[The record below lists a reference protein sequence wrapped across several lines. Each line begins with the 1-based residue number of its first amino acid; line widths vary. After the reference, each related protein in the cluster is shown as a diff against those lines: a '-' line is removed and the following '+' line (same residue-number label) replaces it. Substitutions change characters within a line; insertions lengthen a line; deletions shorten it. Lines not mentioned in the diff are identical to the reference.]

1 MELKPQNYIVL
12 FTLFFAVLI
21 GIQGYQLYNTYQL
34 KQRDIFATV
43 KSKLGKLHDNDKLFD
58 DDLMSKDIARD
69 YYIKLVKNEITAEK
83 LKGLY
88 NANAHKTSQKLT
100 RYVDSLF
107 QPLGMDVILKKEILG
122 IYFKNLEKQIAAGPI
137 TVYLTDGTFRQPVEL
152 SSSEWIT
159 EKTETQ
165 KIENSVQSREVL
177 YTFFVHRKTSF
188 EVTNL
193 NWILFKELTSL
204 LLSTLFI
211 LVAFLWLFY
220 RTIQNLRK
228 QQKQISVLHD
238 VVDNISHELKTPI
251 ATLKIA
257 AKTLRKSTDE
267 NIITVIERQVNRLE
281 QTLNPLSE
289 NLETTDQRPITSTEL
304 QAVFEDFQLTNPST
318 EFQIGPCPENKV
330 CLSAND
336 ATTLLQNLM
345 NNAIKYGATWLN
357 IYFEEQKNKLS
368 IYIQDNGDGMD
379 ESELPYIFDKFYR
392 IQKNNVHDSK
402 GLGIGLFLVKKIV
415 DRYHGQLTVTS
426 KPGVGTTFKIQLPL
440 VAIQSEVLQ
449 MPYKQ

>member
-1 MELKPQNYIVL
+1 MELKPKSYIVL

-43 KSKLGKLHDNDKLFD
+43 KSKLSKLHDNDKLFD

-69 YYIKLVKNEITAEK
+69 YYIKLVKHEITAEK
-83 LKGLY
+83 LKELY
-88 NANAHKTSQKLT
+88 HANAHKTSQRLT
-100 RYVDSLF
+100 QYVDSLF

-122 IYFKNLEKQIAAGPI
+122 IYFKSLEKQIAAGPI
-137 TVYLTDGTFRQPVEL
+137 TVYTTDGTFRQPVEL
-152 SSSEWIT
+152 SSNEWIT

-165 KIENSVQSREVL
+165 KIKDSIQSREIL

-211 LVAFLWLFY
+211 LAAFLWLFY

-228 QQKQISVLHD
+228 QQKQITVLHD

-267 NIITVIERQVNRLE
+267 SIITVIERQVNRLE
-281 QTLNPLSE
+281 QTLDPLNE
-289 NLETTDQRPITSTEL
+289 NLQTIDQPPVKSTEL
-304 QAVFEDFQLTNPST
+304 QAIFDDFQLTNSAIA
-318 EFQIGPCPENKV
+318 FQLSPLPDGKL
-330 CLSAND
+330 CLNLND
-336 ATTLLQNLM
+336 EQCRKIWCNL
-345 NNAIKYGATWLN
+345 
-357 IYFEEQKNKLS
+357 
-368 IYIQDNGDGMD
+368 D
-379 ESELPYIFDKFYR
+379 
-392 IQKNNVHDSK
+392 
-402 GLGIGLFLVKKIV
+402 
-415 DRYHGQLTVTS
+415 
-426 KPGVGTTFKIQLPL
+426 
-440 VAIQSEVLQ
+440 
-449 MPYKQ
+449 

>member
-1 MELKPQNYIVL
+1 MELKPKSYIVL

-21 GIQGYQLYNTYQL
+21 GIQSYQLHNTYQL
-34 KQRDIFATV
+34 KQRDIFTTV
-43 KSKLGKLHDNDKLFD
+43 KNKLSKLHENDRLFD

-69 YYIKLVKNEITAEK
+69 YYIKLVKHEITAEK
-83 LKGLY
+83 LKELY
-88 NANAHKTSQKLT
+88 RTNAHKTSQKLT

-107 QPLGMDVILKKEILG
+107 KPLGMDVILKKEILG

-137 TVYLTDGTFRQPVEL
+137 TVYITNGTFRQPVEL

-165 KIENSVQSREVL
+165 KVKDSIQSREIL

-193 NWILFKELTSL
+193 NWILFRELTSL

-211 LVAFLWLFY
+211 LAAFLWLFY

-228 QQKQISVLHD
+228 QQKQITVLHD

-267 NIITVIERQVNRLE
+267 SIITVIERQVNRLE
-281 QTLNPLSE
+281 QTLDPLNE
-289 NLETTDQRPITSTEL
+289 NLQTIDQPPVKSTEL
-304 QAVFEDFQLTNPST
+304 QAIFDDFQLTNSAIA
-318 EFQIGPCPENKV
+318 FQLSLLPDGKL
-330 CLSAND
+330 CLSPND
-336 ATTLLQNLM
+336 ATTLFQNLM
-345 NNAIKYGATWLN
+345 NNAVKYGATWIN
-357 IYFEEQKNKLS
+357 ISFEDQKGQLS
-368 IYIQDNGDGMD
+368 VYIQDNGYGME

-392 IQKNNVHDSK
+392 IQKDNIHDTK

-426 KPGVGTTFKIQLPL
+426 KPNVGTTFKIQLPL
-440 VAIQSEVLQ
+440 VAIQSQ
-449 MPYKQ
+449 TS

>member
-1 MELKPQNYIVL
+1 MELKPKSYIVL

-88 NANAHKTSQKLT
+88 SANAHKTSQRLT
-100 RYVDSLF
+100 QYVDSLF

-122 IYFKNLEKQIAAGPI
+122 IYFKSLEKQIAAGPI
-137 TVYLTDGTFRQPVEL
+137 TIYTTSGAFRQPVEL

-165 KIENSVQSREVL
+165 KIENSIQSKEVL
-177 YTFFVHRKTSF
+177 YTFLVHRKTSF

-257 AKTLRKSTDE
+257 AKTLRKSTDD
-267 NIITVIERQVNRLE
+267 NIITVIERQANRLE

-289 NLETTDQRPITSTEL
+289 NLQTRDQRPITNREL
-304 QAVFEDFQLTNPST
+304 HAIFEDFQLTNPAIA
-318 EFQIGPCPENKV
+318 FQLSLLPDGKL
-330 CLSAND
+330 CLSLND
-336 ATTLLQNLM
+336 ATTLFQNLM
-345 NNAIKYGATWLN
+345 NNAVKYGATWIN
-357 IYFEEQKNKLS
+357 ISFEDQKGKLS
-368 IYIQDNGDGMD
+368 IYIQDNGYGMA

-392 IQKNNVHDSK
+392 IQKDNIHDSK
-402 GLGIGLFLVKKIV
+402 GLGIGLFLVKTIV

-426 KPGVGTTFKIQLPL
+426 KPDVGTTFKIQLPL
-440 VAIQSEVLQ
+440 VAIQSQ
-449 MPYKQ
+449 TS

>member
-1 MELKPQNYIVL
+1 MELKPKSYIVL

-88 NANAHKTSQKLT
+88 STNAHKTSQKLT
-100 RYVDSLF
+100 QYVDSLF

-122 IYFKNLEKQIAAGPI
+122 IYFKTLEKQIAAGPI
-137 TVYLTDGTFRQPVEL
+137 TVYKTNGTFRQPVEL

-165 KIENSVQSREVL
+165 KVKDSIQSREIL

-211 LVAFLWLFY
+211 LIAFLWLFY

-257 AKTLRKSTDE
+257 AKTLRKLADD

-281 QTLNPLSE
+281 KTLNPLSE
-289 NLETTDQRPITSTEL
+289 NLQTIDQAPITSIEL
-304 QAVFEDFQLTNPST
+304 QAIFDDFQLTNPT
-318 EFQIGPCPENKV
+318 ITFQIESWPDSKL
-330 CLSAND
+330 CLSQND
-336 ATTLLQNLM
+336 ATTVFQNMM
-345 NNAIKYGATWLN
+345 NNAVKYGATELN
-357 IYFEEQKNKLS
+357 IHFEEQKNKFS
-368 IYIQDNGDGMD
+368 IYIQDNGYGME

-392 IQKNNVHDSK
+392 IQKNNVHNTK

-415 DRYHGQLTVTS
+415 DRYQGQLTVTS
-426 KPGVGTTFKIQLPL
+426 KLHVGTTFKIQLPL
-440 VAIQSEVLQ
+440 VAIQDPRQSAI
-449 MPYKQ
+449 

>member
-1 MELKPQNYIVL
+1 MELKPKSYIVL
-12 FTLFFAVLI
+12 FALFFAVLI

-43 KSKLGKLHDNDKLFD
+43 KSKLSKLHDNDKLFD

-69 YYIKLVKNEITAEK
+69 YYIKLVKHEITAEK
-83 LKGLY
+83 LKELY
-88 NANAHKTSQKLT
+88 RTNAHKTSQKLT

-107 QPLGMDVILKKEILG
+107 KPLGMDVILKKEILG

-137 TVYLTDGTFRQPVEL
+137 TVYITNGTFRQPVEL

-165 KIENSVQSREVL
+165 KVKDSIQSREIL

-193 NWILFKELTSL
+193 NWILFRELTSL

-211 LVAFLWLFY
+211 LAAFLWLFY

-228 QQKQISVLHD
+228 QQKQITVLHD

-267 NIITVIERQVNRLE
+267 SIITVIERQVNRLE
-281 QTLNPLSE
+281 QTLDPLNE
-289 NLETTDQRPITSTEL
+289 NLQTIDQPPVTSTEL
-304 QAVFEDFQLTNPST
+304 QAIFDDFQLTNSAIA
-318 EFQIGPCPENKV
+318 FQLSLLPDGKL
-330 CLSAND
+330 CLSPND
-336 ATTLLQNLM
+336 ATTLFQNLM
-345 NNAIKYGATWLN
+345 NNAVKYGATWIN
-357 IYFEEQKNKLS
+357 ISFEDQKGKLS
-368 IYIQDNGDGMD
+368 VYIQDNGYGME

-392 IQKNNVHDSK
+392 IQKDNIHDTK

-426 KPGVGTTFKIQLPL
+426 EPNVGTTFKIQLPHAL
-440 VAIQSEVLQ
+440 VPSSEI
-449 MPYKQ
+449 

>member
-1 MELKPQNYIVL
+1 MELKPKSYIVL

-43 KSKLGKLHDNDKLFD
+43 KSKLSKLHDNDKLFD

-88 NANAHKTSQKLT
+88 SANAHKTSQRLT
-100 RYVDSLF
+100 QYVDSLF

-122 IYFKNLEKQIAAGPI
+122 IYFKSLEKQIAAGPI
-137 TVYLTDGTFRQPVEL
+137 TIYTTSGAFRRPVEL

-165 KIENSVQSREVL
+165 KIENSIQSKEVL
-177 YTFFVHRKTSF
+177 YTFLVHRKTSF

-211 LVAFLWLFY
+211 LAAFLWLFY

-228 QQKQISVLHD
+228 QQKQITVLHD

-267 NIITVIERQVNRLE
+267 SIITVIERQVNRLE
-281 QTLNPLSE
+281 QTLDPLNE
-289 NLETTDQRPITSTEL
+289 NLQTIDQPPVKSTEL
-304 QAVFEDFQLTNPST
+304 QAIFDDYQLTNPAIA
-318 EFQIGPCPENKV
+318 FQLSPLPDGKL
-330 CLSAND
+330 CLSPND
-336 ATTLLQNLM
+336 ATTLFQNLM
-345 NNAIKYGATWLN
+345 NNAVKYGATWIN
-357 IYFEEQKNKLS
+357 ISFEDQKGKLS
-368 IYIQDNGDGMD
+368 VYIQDNGYGME

-392 IQKNNVHDSK
+392 IQKDNVHDTK

-426 KPGVGTTFKIQLPL
+426 EPNVGTTFKIQLPHAL
-440 VAIQSEVLQ
+440 VPSSEI
-449 MPYKQ
+449 

>member
-1 MELKPQNYIVL
+1 MELKPKNYSVL

-43 KSKLGKLHDNDKLFD
+43 KSKLNKLPKIDSLFD

-69 YYIKLVKNEITAEK
+69 YYIKLVKNEITAQQ

-88 NANAHKTSQKLT
+88 HANARKTSGKLT

-107 QPLGMDVILKKEILG
+107 QPLGMDVSLKKDILG
-122 IYFKNLEKQIAAGPI
+122 IYFKNFNKQIADGPI
-137 TVYLTDGTFRQPVEL
+137 TVYTTRGNFQHPVEL

-165 KIENSVQSREVL
+165 KIEESIQSKEIL
-177 YTFFVHRKTSF
+177 YTFLVHRRSSF

-193 NWILFKELTSL
+193 HWILFKELTSL

-211 LVAFLWLFY
+211 LTAFLWLFY
-220 RTIQNLRK
+220 RTIQNLKK
-228 QQKQISVLHD
+228 QQKQITVLHD
-238 VVDNISHELKTPI
+238 VVDNVSHELKTPI

-281 QTLNPLSE
+281 HTLAPLTEDLKPSDHPPV
-289 NLETTDQRPITSTEL
+289 TTMEL
-304 QAVFEDFQLTNPST
+304 QAIFDDFQLTNPGIAFETS
-318 EFQIGPCPENKV
+318 PLPEGKL
-330 CLSAND
+330 CLSLSD
-336 ATTLLQNLM
+336 ATTLFQNLM
-345 NNAIKYGATWLN
+345 NNAVKYGAKWLKVH
-357 IYFEEQKNKLS
+357 FEQKKNKLS
-368 IYIQDNGDGMD
+368 IYVHDNGDGM
-379 ESELPYIFDKFYR
+379 EECELPYIFDKFYR
-392 IQKNNVHDSK
+392 IQKNNIHDTK

-415 DRYHGQLTVTS
+415 DCYQGQLAVTS

-440 VAIQSEVLQ
+440 VAIPS
-449 MPYKQ
+449 

>member
-1 MELKPQNYIVL
+1 MELKPKSYIVL

-21 GIQGYQLYNTYQL
+21 GIQSYQLHNTYQL
-34 KQRDIFATV
+34 KQRDIFTTV
-43 KSKLGKLHDNDKLFD
+43 KNKLSKLHENDRLFD

-69 YYIKLVKNEITAEK
+69 YYIKLVKHEITAEK
-83 LKGLY
+83 LKELY
-88 NANAHKTSQKLT
+88 RTNAHKTSQKLT

-107 QPLGMDVILKKEILG
+107 KPLGMDVILKKEILG

-137 TVYLTDGTFRQPVEL
+137 TVYITNGTFRQPVEL

-165 KIENSVQSREVL
+165 KVKDSIQSREIL

-193 NWILFKELTSL
+193 NWILFRELTSL

-211 LVAFLWLFY
+211 LAAFLWLFY

-228 QQKQISVLHD
+228 QQKQITVLHD

-267 NIITVIERQVNRLE
+267 SIITVIERQVNRLE
-281 QTLNPLSE
+281 QTLDPLNE
-289 NLETTDQRPITSTEL
+289 NLQTIDQPPVTSTEL
-304 QAVFEDFQLTNPST
+304 QAIFDDFQLTNPAIA
-318 EFQIGPCPENKV
+318 FQLSPLPDGKL
-330 CLSAND
+330 CLSPND
-336 ATTLLQNLM
+336 ATTLFQNLM
-345 NNAIKYGATWLN
+345 NNAVKYGATWIN
-357 IYFEEQKNKLS
+357 ISFEDQKGKLS
-368 IYIQDNGDGMD
+368 VYIQDNGYGME

-392 IQKNNVHDSK
+392 IQKDNIHDTK

-426 KPGVGTTFKIQLPL
+426 EPNVGTTFKIQLPHAL
-440 VAIQSEVLQ
+440 VPSSEI
-449 MPYKQ
+449 

>member
-1 MELKPQNYIVL
+1 MELKPKSYIVL

-69 YYIKLVKNEITAEK
+69 YYIKLVKHEITAEK
-83 LKGLY
+83 LKELY
-88 NANAHKTSQKLT
+88 HANAHKTSQRLT

-137 TVYLTDGTFRQPVEL
+137 TVYITNGTFRQPVEL

-165 KIENSVQSREVL
+165 KVKDSIQSREIL

-211 LVAFLWLFY
+211 LAAFLWLFY

-228 QQKQISVLHD
+228 QQKQITVLHD

-267 NIITVIERQVNRLE
+267 SIITVIERQVNRLE
-281 QTLNPLSE
+281 HTLAPLTEDLKPSDHPPVA
-289 NLETTDQRPITSTEL
+289 TMEL
-304 QAVFEDFQLTNPST
+304 QAIFDDFQLTNPGIAFETSPLPD
-318 EFQIGPCPENKV
+318 GKL
-330 CLSAND
+330 CLSPND
-336 ATTLLQNLM
+336 ATTLFQNLM
-345 NNAIKYGATWLN
+345 NNAVKYGATWIN
-357 IYFEEQKNKLS
+357 IFFEDQKGKLS
-368 IYIQDNGDGMD
+368 VYIQDNGYGME

-392 IQKNNVHDSK
+392 IQKDNVHDTK

-415 DRYHGQLTVTS
+415 DRYHGQLSVTS
-426 KPGVGTTFKIQLPL
+426 TPNVGTTFKIQLPHAL
-440 VAIQSEVLQ
+440 VPSSEI
-449 MPYKQ
+449 

>member
-1 MELKPQNYIVL
+1 MELKPKSYIVL

-21 GIQGYQLYNTYQL
+21 GIQSYQLHNTYQL
-34 KQRDIFATV
+34 KQRDIFTTV
-43 KSKLGKLHDNDKLFD
+43 KNKLSKLHENDRLFD

-69 YYIKLVKNEITAEK
+69 YYIKLVKHEITAEK
-83 LKGLY
+83 LKELY
-88 NANAHKTSQKLT
+88 RTNAHKTSQKLT

-107 QPLGMDVILKKEILG
+107 KPLGMDVILKKEILG

-137 TVYLTDGTFRQPVEL
+137 TVYITNGTFRQPVEL

-165 KIENSVQSREVL
+165 KVKDSIQSREIL

-193 NWILFKELTSL
+193 NWILFRELTSL

-211 LVAFLWLFY
+211 LAAFLWLFY

-228 QQKQISVLHD
+228 QQKQITVLHD

-267 NIITVIERQVNRLE
+267 SIITVIERQVNRLE
-281 QTLNPLSE
+281 QTLDPLNE
-289 NLETTDQRPITSTEL
+289 NLQTIDQPPVKSTEL
-304 QAVFEDFQLTNPST
+304 QAIFDDFKLTNSAIAFQLSPLPD
-318 EFQIGPCPENKV
+318 GKL
-330 CLSAND
+330 CLSPND
-336 ATTLLQNLM
+336 ATTLFQNLM
-345 NNAIKYGATWLN
+345 NNAVKYGATWIN
-357 IYFEEQKNKLS
+357 ISFEDQKGKLS
-368 IYIQDNGDGMD
+368 VYIQDNGYGME

-392 IQKNNVHDSK
+392 IQKDNIHDTK

-426 KPGVGTTFKIQLPL
+426 EPNVGTTFKIQLPHAL
-440 VAIQSEVLQ
+440 VPSSEI
-449 MPYKQ
+449 

>member
-1 MELKPQNYIVL
+1 MELKPKSYIVL

-88 NANAHKTSQKLT
+88 SANAHKTSQRLT
-100 RYVDSLF
+100 QYVDSLF

-122 IYFKNLEKQIAAGPI
+122 IYFKSLEKQIAAGPI
-137 TVYLTDGTFRQPVEL
+137 TIYTTSGAFRQPVEL

-165 KIENSVQSREVL
+165 KIENSIQSKEVL
-177 YTFFVHRKTSF
+177 YTFLVHRKTSF

-211 LVAFLWLFY
+211 LVAFLWLFN

-257 AKTLRKSTDE
+257 AKTLRKSTDD
-267 NIITVIERQVNRLE
+267 NIITVIERQANRLE

-289 NLETTDQRPITSTEL
+289 NLQTRDQRPITNREL
-304 QAVFEDFQLTNPST
+304 HAIFEDFQLTNPAIA
-318 EFQIGPCPENKV
+318 FQLSPLPDGKL
-330 CLSAND
+330 CLSLND
-336 ATTLLQNLM
+336 ATTLFQNLM
-345 NNAIKYGATWLN
+345 NNAVKYGATWIN
-357 IYFEEQKNKLS
+357 ISFEDQKGKLS
-368 IYIQDNGDGMD
+368 IYIQDNGYGMA

-392 IQKNNVHDSK
+392 IQKDNIHDSK
-402 GLGIGLFLVKKIV
+402 GLGIGLFLVKTIV

-426 KPGVGTTFKIQLPL
+426 KPDVGTTFKIQLPL
-440 VAIQSEVLQ
+440 VAIKSQTS
-449 MPYKQ
+449 

>member
-1 MELKPQNYIVL
+1 MELKPKSYIVL

-43 KSKLGKLHDNDKLFD
+43 KSKLSKLHDNDKLFD

-88 NANAHKTSQKLT
+88 SANAHKTSQRLT
-100 RYVDSLF
+100 QYVDSLF

-122 IYFKNLEKQIAAGPI
+122 IYFKSLEKQIAAGPI
-137 TVYLTDGTFRQPVEL
+137 TIYTTSGAFRQPVEL

-165 KIENSVQSREVL
+165 KIENSIQSKEVL
-177 YTFFVHRKTSF
+177 YTFLVHRKTSF

-257 AKTLRKSTDE
+257 AKTLRKSTDD
-267 NIITVIERQVNRLE
+267 NIITVIERQANRLE

-289 NLETTDQRPITSTEL
+289 NLQTMDQRPITNREL
-304 QAVFEDFQLTNPST
+304 QAIFEDFQLTNPAIA
-318 EFQIGPCPENKV
+318 FQLSPLPDGKL
-330 CLSAND
+330 CLSLND
-336 ATTLLQNLM
+336 ATTLFQNLM
-345 NNAIKYGATWLN
+345 NNAVKYGATLIN
-357 IYFEEQKNKLS
+357 ISFEDHKGKLS
-368 IYIQDNGDGMD
+368 IYIQDNGYGMA

-392 IQKNNVHDSK
+392 IQKDNIHDSK
-402 GLGIGLFLVKKIV
+402 GLGIGLFLVKTIV

-426 KPGVGTTFKIQLPL
+426 KSDVGTTFKIQLPL
-440 VAIQSEVLQ
+440 VPIQSHTL
-449 MPYKQ
+449 

>member
-1 MELKPQNYIVL
+1 MELKPKSYIVL

-88 NANAHKTSQKLT
+88 SANAHKTSQRLT
-100 RYVDSLF
+100 QYVDSLF

-122 IYFKNLEKQIAAGPI
+122 FYFKSLEKQIAAGPI
-137 TVYLTDGTFRQPVEL
+137 TIYTTSGAFRQPVEL

-165 KIENSVQSREVL
+165 KIENSIQSKEVL
-177 YTFFVHRKTSF
+177 YTFLVHRKTSF

-257 AKTLRKSTDE
+257 AKTLRKSTDD
-267 NIITVIERQVNRLE
+267 NIITVIERQANRLE

-289 NLETTDQRPITSTEL
+289 NLQTRDQRPITNREL
-304 QAVFEDFQLTNPST
+304 HAIFEDFQLTNPAIA
-318 EFQIGPCPENKV
+318 FQLSPLPDGKL
-330 CLSAND
+330 CLSLND
-336 ATTLLQNLM
+336 ATTLFQNLM
-345 NNAIKYGATWLN
+345 NNAVKYGATWIN
-357 IYFEEQKNKLS
+357 ISFEDQKGKLS
-368 IYIQDNGDGMD
+368 IYIQDNGYGMA

-392 IQKNNVHDSK
+392 IQKDNIHDSK
-402 GLGIGLFLVKKIV
+402 GLGIGLFLVKTIV

-426 KPGVGTTFKIQLPL
+426 KPDVGTTFKIQLPL
-440 VAIQSEVLQ
+440 VAIQSQ
-449 MPYKQ
+449 TS

>member
-1 MELKPQNYIVL
+1 MELKPKSYIVL

-43 KSKLGKLHDNDKLFD
+43 KSKLSKLHDNDKLFD

-88 NANAHKTSQKLT
+88 SANAHKTSQRLT
-100 RYVDSLF
+100 QYVDSLF

-122 IYFKNLEKQIAAGPI
+122 IYFKSLEKQIAAGPI
-137 TVYLTDGTFRQPVEL
+137 TIYTTSGAFRRPVEL

-165 KIENSVQSREVL
+165 KIENSIQSKEVL
-177 YTFFVHRKTSF
+177 YTFLVHRKTSF

-211 LVAFLWLFY
+211 LAAFLWLFY

-228 QQKQISVLHD
+228 QQKQITVLHD

-267 NIITVIERQVNRLE
+267 SIITVIERQVNRLE
-281 QTLNPLSE
+281 QTLDPLNE
-289 NLETTDQRPITSTEL
+289 NLQTIDQPPVKSTEL
-304 QAVFEDFQLTNPST
+304 QAIFDDYQLTNPAIA
-318 EFQIGPCPENKV
+318 FQLSPLPDGKL
-330 CLSAND
+330 CLSPND
-336 ATTLLQNLM
+336 ATTLFQNLM
-345 NNAIKYGATWLN
+345 NNAVKYGATWIN
-357 IYFEEQKNKLS
+357 ISFEDQKGKLS
-368 IYIQDNGDGMD
+368 VYIQDNGYGME

-392 IQKNNVHDSK
+392 IQKDNIHDTK

-426 KPGVGTTFKIQLPL
+426 EPNVGTTFKIQLPHAL
-440 VAIQSEVLQ
+440 VPSSEI
-449 MPYKQ
+449 

>member
-1 MELKPQNYIVL
+1 MELKPKSYIVL

-88 NANAHKTSQKLT
+88 SANAHKTSQRLT
-100 RYVDSLF
+100 QYVDSLF

-122 IYFKNLEKQIAAGPI
+122 IYFKSLEKQIAAGPI
-137 TVYLTDGTFRQPVEL
+137 TIYTTSGAFRQPVEL

-165 KIENSVQSREVL
+165 KIENSIQSKEVL
-177 YTFFVHRKTSF
+177 YTFLVHRKTSF

-257 AKTLRKSTDE
+257 AKTLRKSTDD
-267 NIITVIERQVNRLE
+267 NIITVIERQANRLE

-289 NLETTDQRPITSTEL
+289 NLQTRDQRPITNREL
-304 QAVFEDFQLTNPST
+304 HAIFEDFQLTNPAIA
-318 EFQIGPCPENKV
+318 FQLSSLPDGKL
-330 CLSAND
+330 CLSLND
-336 ATTLLQNLM
+336 ATTLFQNLM
-345 NNAIKYGATWLN
+345 NNAVKYGATWIN
-357 IYFEEQKNKLS
+357 ISFEDQKGKLS
-368 IYIQDNGDGMD
+368 IYIQDNGYGMA

-392 IQKNNVHDSK
+392 IQKDNIHDSK
-402 GLGIGLFLVKKIV
+402 GLGIGLFLVKTIV
-415 DRYHGQLTVTS
+415 DRYHGQFTVTS
-426 KPGVGTTFKIQLPL
+426 KPDVGTTFKIQLPL
-440 VAIQSEVLQ
+440 VAIQSQ
-449 MPYKQ
+449 TS

>member
-1 MELKPQNYIVL
+1 MELKPKSYIVL

-88 NANAHKTSQKLT
+88 SANAHKTSQRLT
-100 RYVDSLF
+100 QYVDSLF

-122 IYFKNLEKQIAAGPI
+122 IYFKSLEKQIAAGPI
-137 TVYLTDGTFRQPVEL
+137 TIYTTSGAFRQPVEL

-165 KIENSVQSREVL
+165 KIENSIQSKEVL
-177 YTFFVHRKTSF
+177 YTFLVHRKTSF

-257 AKTLRKSTDE
+257 AKTLRKSTDD
-267 NIITVIERQVNRLE
+267 NIITVIERQANRLE

-289 NLETTDQRPITSTEL
+289 NLQTRDQRPITNREL
-304 QAVFEDFQLTNPST
+304 HAIFEDFQLTNPAIA
-318 EFQIGPCPENKV
+318 FQLSPLPDGKL
-330 CLSAND
+330 CLSLND
-336 ATTLLQNLM
+336 ATTLFQNLM
-345 NNAIKYGATWLN
+345 NNAVKYGATWIN
-357 IYFEEQKNKLS
+357 ISFEDQKGKLS
-368 IYIQDNGDGMD
+368 IYIQDNGYGMA

-392 IQKNNVHDSK
+392 IQKDNIHDSK
-402 GLGIGLFLVKKIV
+402 GLGIGLFLVKTIV

-426 KPGVGTTFKIQLPL
+426 KPDVGTTFKIQLPL
-440 VAIQSEVLQ
+440 VAIKSQTS
-449 MPYKQ
+449 

>member
-1 MELKPQNYIVL
+1 MELKPKSYIVL

-88 NANAHKTSQKLT
+88 SANAHKTSQRLT
-100 RYVDSLF
+100 QYVDSLF

-122 IYFKNLEKQIAAGPI
+122 IYFKSLEKQIAAGPI
-137 TVYLTDGTFRQPVEL
+137 TIYTTSGAFRQPVEL

-165 KIENSVQSREVL
+165 KIENSIQSKEVL
-177 YTFFVHRKTSF
+177 YTFLVHRKTSF

-257 AKTLRKSTDE
+257 AKTLRKSTDD
-267 NIITVIERQVNRLE
+267 NIITVIERQANRLE

-289 NLETTDQRPITSTEL
+289 NLQTRDQHPITNREL
-304 QAVFEDFQLTNPST
+304 HAIFEDFQLTNPAIA
-318 EFQIGPCPENKV
+318 FQLSLLPDGKL
-330 CLSAND
+330 CLSLND
-336 ATTLLQNLM
+336 ATTLFQNLM
-345 NNAIKYGATWLN
+345 NNAVKYGATWIN
-357 IYFEEQKNKLS
+357 ISFEDQK
-368 IYIQDNGDGMD
+368 G
-379 ESELPYIFDKFYR
+379 
-392 IQKNNVHDSK
+392 
-402 GLGIGLFLVKKIV
+402 
-415 DRYHGQLTVTS
+415 
-426 KPGVGTTFKIQLPL
+426 
-440 VAIQSEVLQ
+440 
-449 MPYKQ
+449 

>member
-1 MELKPQNYIVL
+1 MELKPKSYIVL

-88 NANAHKTSQKLT
+88 SANAHKTSQRLT
-100 RYVDSLF
+100 QYVDSLF

-122 IYFKNLEKQIAAGPI
+122 IYFKSLEKQIAAGPI
-137 TVYLTDGTFRQPVEL
+137 TIYTTSGAFRQPVEL

-165 KIENSVQSREVL
+165 KIENSIQSKEVL
-177 YTFFVHRKTSF
+177 YTFLVHRKTSF

-257 AKTLRKSTDE
+257 AKTLRKSTDD
-267 NIITVIERQVNRLE
+267 NIITVIERQANRLE

-289 NLETTDQRPITSTEL
+289 NLQARDQHPITNREL
-304 QAVFEDFQLTNPST
+304 HAIFEDFQLTNAAIA
-318 EFQIGPCPENKV
+318 FQLSLLPDGKL
-330 CLSAND
+330 CLSLND
-336 ATTLLQNLM
+336 ATTLFQNLM
-345 NNAIKYGATWLN
+345 NNAVKYGATWIN
-357 IYFEEQKNKLS
+357 ISFEDQKGKLS
-368 IYIQDNGDGMD
+368 IYIQDNGYGMA

-392 IQKNNVHDSK
+392 IQKDNIHDSK
-402 GLGIGLFLVKKIV
+402 GLGIGLFLVKTIV

-426 KPGVGTTFKIQLPL
+426 KPDVGTTFKIQLPL
-440 VAIQSEVLQ
+440 VAIQSQ
-449 MPYKQ
+449 TS

>member
-1 MELKPQNYIVL
+1 MELKPKSYIVL

-88 NANAHKTSQKLT
+88 SANAHKTSQRLT
-100 RYVDSLF
+100 QYVDSLF

-122 IYFKNLEKQIAAGPI
+122 IYFKSLEKQIAAGPI
-137 TVYLTDGTFRQPVEL
+137 TIYTTSGAFRQPVEL

-165 KIENSVQSREVL
+165 KIENSIQSKEVL
-177 YTFFVHRKTSF
+177 YTFLVHRKTSF

-257 AKTLRKSTDE
+257 AKTLRKSTDD
-267 NIITVIERQVNRLE
+267 NIITVIERQANRLE

-289 NLETTDQRPITSTEL
+289 NLQTRDQHPITNREL
-304 QAVFEDFQLTNPST
+304 HAIFEDFQLTNPAIA
-318 EFQIGPCPENKV
+318 FQLSLLPDGKL
-330 CLSAND
+330 CLSLND
-336 ATTLLQNLM
+336 ATTLFQNLM
-345 NNAIKYGATWLN
+345 NNAVKYGATWIN
-357 IYFEEQKNKLS
+357 ISFEDQKGKLS
-368 IYIQDNGDGMD
+368 IYIQDNGYGMA

-392 IQKNNVHDSK
+392 IQKDNIHDSK
-402 GLGIGLFLVKKIV
+402 GLGIGLFLVKTIV

-426 KPGVGTTFKIQLPL
+426 KPDVGTTFKIQLPL
-440 VAIQSEVLQ
+440 VAIQSQ
-449 MPYKQ
+449 TS